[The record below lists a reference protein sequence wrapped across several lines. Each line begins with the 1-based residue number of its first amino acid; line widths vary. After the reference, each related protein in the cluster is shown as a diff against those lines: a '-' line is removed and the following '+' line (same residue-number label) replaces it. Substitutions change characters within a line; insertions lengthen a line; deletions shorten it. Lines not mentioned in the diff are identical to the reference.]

1 MSLEGVL
8 SRVVRPG
15 RVWENREVRK
25 QAMASMPAVT
35 SGVIC
40 KEAFFNSNLP
50 NMSTSFVEPFP
61 FPCVAIYVFKCSEE
75 KAGVCIEEPG

>member
-15 RVWENREVRK
+15 RVWEIREVRK
-25 QAMASMPAVT
+25 QAVASM
-35 SGVIC
+35 SVITNSVVG
-40 KEAFFNSNLP
+40 KETFLNSNLP
-50 NMSTSFVEPFP
+50 NMSAPFIEPFP
-61 FPCVAIYVFKCSEE
+61 FPCVAIYVLKCSKE